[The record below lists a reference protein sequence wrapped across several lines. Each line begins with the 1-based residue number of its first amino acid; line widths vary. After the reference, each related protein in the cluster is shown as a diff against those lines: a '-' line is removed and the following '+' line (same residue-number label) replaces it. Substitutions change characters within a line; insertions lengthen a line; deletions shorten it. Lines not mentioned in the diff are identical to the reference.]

1 MSTTDYIVD
10 TQLCTLSICRKI
22 IFLSCCSRYTSPGQR
37 KNSFDKSIFR
47 REKSFFYY
55 AASNKRHCPITV
67 GKKKSY
73 CTPTD
78 YRAVSL
84 PCLFLG
90 GSLRPTLNRKPHL
103 FLALPSPSP
112 AFLSL
117 CPPRHSCLFRP
128 NFLLTAVVVVQ
139 FGLGCPVCRFIRYHT
154 NVGALLKG
162 ISYYAA
168 TDKRHG
174 LLSSGKWKKKH
185 SPSSLIYLVG

>member
-1 MSTTDYIVD
+1 MLQAISD
-10 TQLCTLSICRKI
+10 TVQLRW
-22 IFLSCCSRYTSPGQR
+22 
-37 KNSFDKSIFR
+37 
-47 REKSFFYY
+47 
-55 AASNKRHCPITV
+55 
-67 GKKKSY
+67 GKKSRIVLQQIISGKG
-73 CTPTD
+73 CQP
-78 YRAVSL
+78 SL
-84 PCLFLG
+84 
-90 GSLRPTLNRKPHL
+90 SLSWWFSTSDAQSQTT

-128 NFLLTAVVVVQ
+128 NFLLTAVAVVQ

-185 SPSSLIYLVG
+185 SPSSLIYLIG